1 MDWPVGRLKGKNR
14 WLGPRDNPKS
24 YCDISH
30 PPCLKQKLLR
40 SLISA
45 PKSKKRGSMSEDTPT
60 QPDLSQAATY
70 TYIHLH
76 PSESHY
82 MRAGFP
88 EGFAALI
95 CGTFEGDASKKMTP
109 HYSSH
114 IPSLLSPCMVSL
126 CHSRIH
132 LSCCC
137 ITASDPTPSPQLPK
151 TSVTHTSW
159 CRRVRHS
166 LCLSLQVPSLFNTK
180 STAADN
186 HQTSLSAQQ
195 WNWLLDRCRKRLFT
209 WLWSSFYEPQ
219 TNQFDLYLSVRKQTQ
234 MEHIAWRRTT
244 TTSTRKKKLLRFLRK
259 QPEILTVYL
268 KV

>member
-1 MDWPVGRLKGKNR
+1 MWHIWRRCFKEN
-14 WLGPRDNPKS
+14 
-24 YCDISH
+24 
-30 PPCLKQKLLR
+30 
-40 SLISA
+40 
-45 PKSKKRGSMSEDTPT
+45 DT
-60 QPDLSQAATY
+60 
-70 TYIHLH
+70 
-76 PSESHY
+76 
-82 MRAGFP
+82 
-88 EGFAALI
+88 
-95 CGTFEGDASKKMTP
+95 
-109 HYSSH
+109 
-114 IPSLLSPCMVSL
+114 SLLLTHSLSPLSLHGFLVSL
-126 CHSRIH
+126 QDPSQLLLYHSVW
-132 LSCCC
+132 
-137 ITASDPTPSPQLPK
+137 PTPSPQLPK

-234 MEHIAWRRTT
+234 MEHIAWIRTT
-244 TTSTRKKKLLRFLRK
+244 TTSTRIKKLLRFLWK

>member
-14 WLGPRDNPKS
+14 WLGPRDHPKS
-24 YCDISH
+24 YFDISH
-30 PPCLKQKLLR
+30 PPCLKRKLLM

-45 PKSKKRGSMSEDTPT
+45 PKSKKRGTMSEDTHT
-60 QPDLSQAATY
+60 ARHSQAAAY

-76 PSESHY
+76 PSDSHY
-82 MRAGFP
+82 MRAHLK
-88 EGFAALI
+88 AMRQRKWHLI
-95 CGTFEGDASKKMTP
+95 TP
-109 HYSSH
+109 HTFPLS
-114 IPSLLSPCMVSL
+114 SLLAWFPCY
-126 CHSRIH
+126 SRIH

-219 TNQFDLYLSVRKQTQ
+219 TNQFDSYLSVRKQTQ
-234 MEHIAWRRTT
+234 MEHIAWIRTT